1 MLHRSDRSGK
11 HDRHFDDGFY
21 HGRTRVLTSWKRSAR
36 DLMGTLN
43 TPNKR
48 APKEQHIDHDAA
60 ECNDGLPGRQA
71 SPEPVQYH
79 TPALPSEARG
89 LDILTYTPFSLLDA
103 VMHNRQVDT
112 PYAAYAHPYLQL
124 HIIPFIG
131 NEALLLL
138 RERIESALKDHP
150 HAREGWE
157 VPSRFWNFPYP
168 GVPGDFKA
176 NNRFTS
182 FAEVIAA
189 KLKHEA
195 LIPAAAYEVSRMWC
209 ESVRSGD
216 GADRMLRVF
225 AIVQIIDDLAER
237 VMGAI
242 PREVK
247 LVDEGVAKTMVVGEF
262 GDRDGLPMLV
272 RGFQLRSDVQSAK
285 LVDIK
290 GRGESQNHRP
300 DGDGGGS
307 SLVSNGQVELT
318 QEQLEMLPVDQW
330 PDATTNPGIAPTL

>member
-1 MLHRSDRSGK
+1 
-11 HDRHFDDGFY
+11 
-21 HGRTRVLTSWKRSAR
+21 
-36 DLMGTLN
+36 MGTPN

-60 ECNDGLPGRQA
+60 ERNDGLPGRRL
-71 SPEPVQYH
+71 SPEPVQYQ

-103 VMHNRQVDT
+103 AMHERQVDT
-112 PYAAYAHPYLQL
+112 HFAAFAHPYLQL

-131 NEALLLL
+131 NEALLLW

-168 GVPGDFKA
+168 GVPENFKA
-176 NNRFTS
+176 NDRFTS
-182 FAEVIAA
+182 FVEIIAA
-189 KLKHEA
+189 RLKHEA
-195 LIPAAAYEVSRMWC
+195 LIPTAAYEVRRMWC

-225 AIVQIIDDLAER
+225 AIVQVLDDVAEK

-247 LVDEGVAKTMVVGEF
+247 LVDEDMAKTMVVVDEF
-262 GDRDGLPMLV
+262 VDRDGLSLLV
-272 RGFQLRSDVQSAK
+272 RGFQLRSDVLLAK

-290 GRGESQNHRP
+290 GRGESQNQLS
-300 DGDGGGS
+300 DGDGGGTNP
-307 SLVSNGQVELT
+307 VANCQAELT
-318 QEQLEMLPVDQW
+318 QEELEMLPVDQW
-330 PDATTNPGIAPTL
+330 PDAITNPGIGSAR

>member
-1 MLHRSDRSGK
+1 
-11 HDRHFDDGFY
+11 
-21 HGRTRVLTSWKRSAR
+21 
-36 DLMGTLN
+36 MGTPN

-48 APKEQHIDHDAA
+48 APEEQHIDEAQ
-60 ECNDGLPGRQA
+60 CNDGLPGREL

-79 TPALPSEARG
+79 TPSLPSEAQG

-103 VMHNRQVDT
+103 VMHKRQVGTSFADF
-112 PYAAYAHPYLQL
+112 AHPYLQL

-131 NEALLLL
+131 NEALLLW

-168 GVPGDFKA
+168 GVPENFKA
-176 NNRFTS
+176 NDRFTS
-182 FAEVIAA
+182 FAEIIAA
-189 KLKHEA
+189 KLNHEA
-195 LIPAAAYEVSRMWC
+195 LIPAAAYGSGGC
-209 ESVRSGD
+209 GVRV
-216 GADRMLRVF
+216 MLRVF
-225 AIVQIIDDLAER
+225 AIVQVLDDVAEK

-247 LVDEGVAKTMVVGEF
+247 LVDEDMAKTTVVVDEF
-262 GDRDGLPMLV
+262 VDRDGLSLLFK
-272 RGFQLRSDVQSAK
+272 GFQLRSDVLLAK
-285 LVDIK
+285 LVDIS
-290 GRGESQNHRP
+290 GRGESQKQRS

-307 SLVSNGQVELT
+307 SLVANCQAELT

-330 PDATTNPGIAPTL
+330 PEAITNPGIGSAR

>member
-1 MLHRSDRSGK
+1 
-11 HDRHFDDGFY
+11 
-21 HGRTRVLTSWKRSAR
+21 
-36 DLMGTLN
+36 MGTLN

-60 ECNDGLPGRQA
+60 ECNNGLPGRQV

-103 VMHNRQVDT
+103 VMHKRQVDT
-112 PYAAYAHPYLQL
+112 PYADYAHPYLQL

-131 NEALLLL
+131 NEALLLW

-168 GVPGDFKA
+168 GVPENSRA
-176 NNRFTS
+176 NDRFTS

-189 KLKHEA
+189 RLKHEA
-195 LIPAAAYEVSRMWC
+195 LIPAAAYEVRRMWC

-225 AIVQIIDDLAER
+225 AIVQVLDDVAEK

-247 LVDEGVAKTMVVGEF
+247 LVVEDMAQTMVVVDEF
-262 GDRDGLPMLV
+262 VDRNELSLLV
-272 RGFQLRSDVQSAK
+272 RGFQLRSDVQLAK

-290 GRGESQNHRP
+290 GRGESQHHRP
-300 DGDGGGS
+300 GGHGGGS
-307 SLVSNGQVELT
+307 SPVADCQAELT
-318 QEQLEMLPVDQW
+318 QEELEMLPVDQW
-330 PDATTNPGIAPTL
+330 PDAITNPGIGSAR